1 MDNKR
6 AIISACCLL
15 SMFAVLISGII
26 TLRENAQKEK
36 ENKVYIVNSST
47 ENIPKA
53 EENLGEENGYLVKSQ
68 DGKLAVFNPINTDSP
83 IKTTEIY
90 VESLRRYDQNLLEE
104 GITVYGDEALSMILE
119 DFGS

>member
-6 AIISACCLL
+6 VIISACCLF
-15 SMFAVLISGII
+15 SMFAVLISGI
-26 TLRENAQKEK
+26 TSLRESAEKEK

-47 ENIPKA
+47 ENIPEA
-53 EENLGEENGYLVKSQ
+53 EENVGEENGYLVKSQ
-68 DGKLAVFNPINTDSP
+68 DGKLAVFNPVNMEEP
-83 IKTTEIY
+83 VKTTEIY
-90 VESLRRYDQNLLEE
+90 VESLRRYDQDLLEQ